1 MNLQKKVALAI
12 RTLGVGRDRI
22 IFNKERL
29 NEIKEAITKQDIRDL
44 VRDGAII
51 IMNVSGRKTH
61 QKRKTRR
68 RQGSIRKK
76 VVNSKREY
84 MIITRKLRRYLAH
97 LKKTGNIT
105 NEKYRKLRTEIRTR
119 AFKSLSSMKE
129 RIVNM
134 EKKK

>member
-51 IMNVSGRKTH
+51 IMNISGRKAH

-84 MIITRKLRRYLAH
+84 MIITRKLRSYLAH

>member
-44 VRDGAII
+44 VKDGAII

-68 RQGSIRKK
+68 RKG
-76 VVNSKREY
+76 VNSKREY
-84 MIITRKLRRYLAH
+84 MIITRKLRSYLAH

-105 NEKYRKLRTEIRTR
+105 NEKYRKLRTELRTR

>member
-1 MNLQKKVALAI
+1 MNLQKKVGLSI
-12 RTLGVGRDRI
+12 RTLGVGRSRI

-51 IMNVSGRKTH
+51 ITNISGRKAI

-76 VVNSKREY
+76 VANSKTEY

-134 EKKK
+134 EKKV